1 MTAMKHIQIKGLE
14 KPVSKLIMG
23 SDFFRLDNR
32 QEVSDVLGHYL
43 AIGGNTIDSAFIY
56 CGGQSEQ
63 ALGIWMDELGN
74 RDDINIFTKGAHHD
88 QNGPRVNAEAIRSD
102 LFTSLERLRTDYI
115 DLYAL
120 HRDDPSIPVGV
131 ILEALNEH
139 VEAGRIRAFGGSNWT
154 HARLQEAN
162 DYAAKNGLVGFSFSS
177 PNLSLAKAKEP
188 FWSGCVSV
196 DEEALRWHESTQLP
210 LLSWSSQARGF
221 FTGRYTPDVLDNA
234 DLVRVFYSDENWTR
248 LHRAEQLAKQ
258 KGVTAIQIAL
268 AYVLSQPFPACAL
281 IGPRNEA
288 EMLSCRDGAE
298 LVLTPQELAWL
309 DLTAATV

>member
-1 MTAMKHIQIKGLE
+1 MKHIQIKGLD

-23 SDFFRLDNR
+23 SDFFRLDNA
-32 QEVSDVLGHYL
+32 QEVSDILGHYL
-43 AIGGNTIDSAFIY
+43 AIGGNTIDTAFIY

-63 ALGIWMDELGN
+63 ALGIWLDEMGN

-88 QNGPRVNAEAIRSD
+88 ASGPRVNPEAIRSD

-120 HRDDPSIPVGV
+120 HRDDPATPVGV

-154 HARLQEAN
+154 HERLQEAA
-162 DYAAKNGLVGFSFSS
+162 DYAEQHGLIGFSFSS
-177 PNLSLAKAKEP
+177 PNLSLAKANEP
-188 FWSGCVSV
+188 FWAGCVST
-196 DEEALRWHESTQLP
+196 DEQALRWHEAKQFP

-221 FTGRYTPDVLDNA
+221 FTGRFTPENRENA

-248 LHRAEQLAKQ
+248 LRRAEQLAQ
-258 KGVTAIQIAL
+258 EKGVSAIQIAL

-281 IGPRNEA
+281 IGPRSEA
-288 EMLSCRDGAE
+288 EMLSCRDGAQ
-298 LVLTPQELAWL
+298 LVLSAQELAWL

>member
-1 MTAMKHIQIKGLE
+1 MKHIQIKGLD

-23 SDFFRLDNR
+23 SDFFRLDNK
-32 QEVSDVLGHYL
+32 QEVSDILGHYL

-63 ALGIWMDELGN
+63 ALGIWLDEVGN

-88 QNGPRVNAEAIRSD
+88 ANGPRVNAEAIRSD

-120 HRDDPSIPVGV
+120 HRDDPAVPVGA

-154 HARLQEAN
+154 HERLQEAN
-162 DYAAKNGLVGFSFSS
+162 DYAAKNGLIGFSFSS

-188 FWSGCVSV
+188 FWKDCVSI
-196 DEEALRWHESTQLP
+196 DEAGLRWYEAAQMP

-248 LHRAEQLAKQ
+248 LRRAEQLAQ
-258 KGVTAIQIAL
+258 EKGVTAIQIAL
-268 AYVLSQPFPACAL
+268 AYVLNQPFPSCAL
-281 IGPRNEA
+281 IGPRTQA
-288 EMLSCRDGAE
+288 EMESCRDGAE
-298 LVLTPQELAWL
+298 LVLTPQEMAWL
-309 DLTAATV
+309 DLTAAAV

>member
-1 MTAMKHIQIKGLE
+1 MKHIQIKGLD

-32 QEVSDVLGHYL
+32 QEVSDILGHYL
-43 AIGGNTIDSAFIY
+43 SIGGNTIDTAFIY

-63 ALGIWMDELGN
+63 AIGIWLDEMGN

-88 QNGPRVNAEAIRSD
+88 ASGSRVNAEAIRSD
-102 LFTSLERLRTDYI
+102 LFTSLERLRTDHV

-120 HRDDPSIPVGV
+120 HRDDPATPVGV

-154 HARLQEAN
+154 HERLQEAA
-162 DYAAKNGLVGFSFSS
+162 DYAEQHGLIGFSFSS
-177 PNLSLAKAKEP
+177 PNLSLAKANEP
-188 FWSGCVSV
+188 FWAGCVST
-196 DEEALRWHESTQLP
+196 DEGALRWHEAKQFP

-221 FTGRYTPDVLDNA
+221 FTGRFTPENRDNA

-248 LHRAEQLAKQ
+248 LRRAQQLAQ
-258 KGVTAIQIAL
+258 EKGVSAIQIAL

-281 IGPRNEA
+281 IGPRSEA
-288 EMLSCRDGAE
+288 EMLSCRDGAQ
-298 LVLTPQELAWL
+298 LVLSPQELAWL

>member
-1 MTAMKHIQIKGLE
+1 MKHIQIKGLD

-32 QEVSDVLGHYL
+32 QEVSDILGHYL
-43 AIGGNTIDSAFIY
+43 SIGGNTIDTAFIY

-63 ALGIWMDELGN
+63 ALGIWLDEMGN

-88 QNGPRVNAEAIRSD
+88 ASGPRVNAEAIRSD

-120 HRDDPSIPVGV
+120 HRDDPATPVGV

-154 HARLQEAN
+154 HERLQEAA
-162 DYAAKNGLVGFSFSS
+162 DYAEQHGLIGFSFSS
-177 PNLSLAKAKEP
+177 PNLSLAKANEP
-188 FWSGCVSV
+188 FWAGCVST
-196 DEEALRWHESTQLP
+196 DERALRWHEAKQFP

-221 FTGRYTPDVLDNA
+221 FTGRFTPENRDNA

-248 LHRAEQLAKQ
+248 LRRAEQLAQ
-258 KGVTAIQIAL
+258 EKGVSAIQIAL

-281 IGPRNEA
+281 IGPRSEA
-288 EMLSCRDGAE
+288 EMLSCRDGAQ

>member
-1 MTAMKHIQIKGLE
+1 MKHIQIKGLD

-23 SDFFRLDNR
+23 SDFFRLDNG
-32 QEVSDVLGHYL
+32 QEVSEILGHYL
-43 AIGGNTIDSAFIY
+43 SIGGNTIDTAFIY

-63 ALGIWMDELGN
+63 ALGIWLDEMGN

-88 QNGPRVNAEAIRSD
+88 ASGPRVNAEAIRSD
-102 LFTSLERLRTDYI
+102 LFTSLERLHTDYI

-120 HRDDPSIPVGV
+120 HRDDPSTPVGV

-154 HARLQEAN
+154 HERLQEAA
-162 DYAAKNGLVGFSFSS
+162 DYAEQHGLIGFSFSS
-177 PNLSLAKAKEP
+177 PNLSLAKANEP
-188 FWSGCVSV
+188 FWAGCVST
-196 DEEALRWHESTQLP
+196 DEQALRWHEAKQFP

-221 FTGRYTPDVLDNA
+221 FTGRFTPENRENA

-248 LHRAEQLAKQ
+248 LRRAEQLAQ
-258 KGVTAIQIAL
+258 EKGVSAIQIAL

-281 IGPRNEA
+281 IGPRSEA
-288 EMLSCRDGAE
+288 EMLSCRDGAQ
-298 LVLTPQELAWL
+298 LVLSAQELAWL

>member
-1 MTAMKHIQIKGLE
+1 MKHIQIKGLD

-23 SDFFRLDNR
+23 SDFFRLDNG
-32 QEVSDVLGHYL
+32 QEVSDILGHYL
-43 AIGGNTIDSAFIY
+43 SIGGNTIDTAFIY

-63 ALGIWMDELGN
+63 ALGIWLDEMGN

-88 QNGPRVNAEAIRSD
+88 SSGPRVNAEAIRSD

-120 HRDDPSIPVGV
+120 HRDDPATPVGV

-154 HARLQEAN
+154 HERLQEAA
-162 DYAAKNGLVGFSFSS
+162 DYAEQHGLIGFSFSS
-177 PNLSLAKAKEP
+177 PNLSLAKANEP
-188 FWSGCVSV
+188 FWAGCVST
-196 DEEALRWHESTQLP
+196 DEGALRWHEAKQFP

-221 FTGRYTPDVLDNA
+221 FTGRFTPENRENA

-248 LHRAEQLAKQ
+248 LRRAEQLAQ
-258 KGVTAIQIAL
+258 EKGVSAIQIAL

-281 IGPRNEA
+281 IGPRSEA
-288 EMLSCRDGAE
+288 EMHSCRDGAQ
-298 LVLTPQELAWL
+298 LVLSPQELAWL

>member
-1 MTAMKHIQIKGLE
+1 MKHIQIKGLD

-23 SDFFRLDNR
+23 SDFFRLDNG
-32 QEVSDVLGHYL
+32 QEVSDILGHYL
-43 AIGGNTIDSAFIY
+43 AIGGNTIDTAFIY

-63 ALGIWMDELGN
+63 ALGIWLDEMGN

-88 QNGPRVNAEAIRSD
+88 ASGPRVNPEAIRSD

-120 HRDDPSIPVGV
+120 HRDDPATPVGV

-154 HARLQEAN
+154 HERLQEAA
-162 DYAAKNGLVGFSFSS
+162 DYAEQHGLIGFSFSS
-177 PNLSLAKAKEP
+177 PNLSLAKANEP
-188 FWSGCVSV
+188 FWAGCVST
-196 DEEALRWHESTQLP
+196 DEQALRWHEAKQFP

-221 FTGRYTPDVLDNA
+221 FTGRFTPENRENA

-248 LHRAEQLAKQ
+248 LRRAEQLAQ
-258 KGVTAIQIAL
+258 EKGVSAIQIAL

-281 IGPRNEA
+281 IGPRSEA
-288 EMLSCRDGAE
+288 EMLSCRDGAQ
-298 LVLTPQELAWL
+298 LVLSAQELAWL

>member
-1 MTAMKHIQIKGLE
+1 MKHIQIKGLD

-23 SDFFRLDNR
+23 SDFFRLDNG
-32 QEVSDVLGHYL
+32 QEVSDILGHYL
-43 AIGGNTIDSAFIY
+43 SIGGNTIDTAFIY

-63 ALGIWMDELGN
+63 AIGIWLDEMGN

-88 QNGPRVNAEAIRSD
+88 ASGPRVNPEAIRSD

-120 HRDDPSIPVGV
+120 HRDDPSTPVGV

-154 HARLQEAN
+154 HERLQEAA
-162 DYAAKNGLVGFSFSS
+162 DYAEQHGLIGFSFSS
-177 PNLSLAKAKEP
+177 PNLSLAKANEP
-188 FWSGCVSV
+188 FWAGCVST
-196 DEEALRWHESTQLP
+196 DEQALRWHEAKQFP

-221 FTGRYTPDVLDNA
+221 FTGRFTPENRDNA
-234 DLVRVFYSDENWTR
+234 DLVRVFYSDDNWTR
-248 LHRAEQLAKQ
+248 LRRAEQLAQ
-258 KGVTAIQIAL
+258 EKGVSAIQIAL

-281 IGPRNEA
+281 IGPRSEA
-288 EMLSCRDGAE
+288 EMLSCRDGAQ
-298 LVLTPQELAWL
+298 LVLSAQELAWL

>member
-1 MTAMKHIQIKGLE
+1 MEHIQIKGLD

-23 SDFFRLDNR
+23 SDFFTLNNGP
-32 QEVSDVLGHYL
+32 QVSEILGHYL
-43 AIGGNTIDSAFIY
+43 AISGNTIDSAFIY

-63 ALGIWMDELGN
+63 ALGIWLDEMGN

-88 QNGPRVNAEAIRSD
+88 ANGPRVNPEAIRSD

-120 HRDDPSIPVGV
+120 HRDDPATPVGV

-154 HARLQEAN
+154 HERLQEAAE
-162 DYAAKNGLVGFSFSS
+162 YAEQHGLIGFSFSS
-177 PNLSLAKAKEP
+177 PNLSLAKANEP
-188 FWSGCVSV
+188 FWAGCVST
-196 DEEALRWHESTQLP
+196 DEQALRWHEAKQFP

-221 FTGRYTPDVLDNA
+221 FSGRFTPENRENA

-248 LHRAEQLAKQ
+248 LRRAEQLAQ
-258 KGVTAIQIAL
+258 EKGVSAIQIAL

-281 IGPRNEA
+281 IGPRSEA
-288 EMLSCRDGAE
+288 EMLSCRDGAQ
-298 LVLTPQELAWL
+298 LVLSAQELAWL

>member
-1 MTAMKHIQIKGLE
+1 MIAMKHIQIKGLD

-63 ALGIWMDELGN
+63 ALGIWLDELGN

-88 QNGPRVNAEAIRSD
+88 QNGPRVNADAIRSD

-120 HRDDPSIPVGV
+120 HRDDPAVPVGV

-196 DEEALRWHESTQLP
+196 DEEALHWHESTQLP

-221 FTGRYTPDVLDNA
+221 FTGRYSPDVLDNA

-248 LHRAEQLAKQ
+248 LHRAEQLAQ
-258 KGVTAIQIAL
+258 EKGVTAIQIAL